1 MNFMKCIEIHVDR
14 KKSHKARY
22 NLREVYINPNKIL
35 FVTEDKEIKSM
46 LDDGIMDDLSSD
58 HEFTRVAFDNGTTVS
73 IVGSIETVI
82 RKVK

>member
-1 MNFMKCIEIHVDR
+1 MKCIEIYVDR
-14 KKSHKARY
+14 KKSHKSRY

-46 LDDGIMDDLSSD
+46 LDDGIMDDLSKD
-58 HEFTRVAFDNGTTVS
+58 HEFTRVALDNGTTVS
-73 IVGSIETVI
+73 IVGSIETVL